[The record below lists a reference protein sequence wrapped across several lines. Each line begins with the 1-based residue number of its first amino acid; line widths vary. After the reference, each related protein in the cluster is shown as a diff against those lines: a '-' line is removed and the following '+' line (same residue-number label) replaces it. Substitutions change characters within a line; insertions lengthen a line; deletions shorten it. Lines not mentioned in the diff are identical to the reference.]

1 MNTVN
6 ESSIKLGDALDRRQ
20 FLKATGGLLL
30 AITLDGATNRSV
42 AQGVVTTGIATYL
55 AIGADESIT
64 VYVGGGEMGQ
74 GIYTGLAM
82 AAAEE
87 LKVDWSAVSVQPLT
101 AASSWLSAGSGGIR
115 SRLPTFLK
123 AGAAAREMLISAAA
137 AQWGVNRALCVA
149 ASGAIS
155 YTDPVSGNTS
165 TLTYGQLAPAAA
177 LLPVPAAPPLTP
189 ASQYQIIGTPA
200 PRVDLPPKTNGSAK
214 YGVDTYI
221 PGMLFASVKHSP
233 VMGGLL
239 NSTPTKPSGSIA
251 LVPLLPLVNGVLG
264 TVPYAVGVVGTNTYQ
279 AINYA
284 NSVSATKWTAPT
296 TASQMDNAVQLT
308 QAQQLLGRGAPY
320 VAEKIGD
327 VEGALANSAQVVDS
341 TYTLPYLAHC
351 CMEVISCTVKLTA
364 TTCEIWAPTQAPN
377 TTLNTAALVSGLPKT
392 SITIHPTFMGGGLGR
407 KFEQDYISQAIQ
419 IAKGLPTA
427 NFGTPVKMIWAREQ
441 DMANDQFRPMAMLRI
456 RAGLDADGNVTA
468 WNCRS
473 VSPSISKQR
482 GATLG
487 AKGDG
492 NATEGGTALPY
503 AFGSRLVDY
512 VVHPSPVPVGYWRS
526 VGYTLNTF
534 AAESMMDEL
543 ATAAGMDPLD
553 FRVQLLQNSTDPLA
567 ARTLACLQ
575 DAAANAGYVPGTL
588 SANSAFGI
596 AVSTAFN
603 TIVAECVQ
611 ISATATSISVRNVA
625 CTVDCGTAV
634 NPDSVE
640 AQMQGGIFHGLS
652 AALWGQVKWTAGKPG
667 ASNFNNYRVLRM
679 NEAPNIFVNIINSGA
694 PMSGCGEP
702 GVPPIAPA
710 VANAYAKIMGS
721 RVRTLPFFPG
731 ARMDGI

>member
-1 MNTVN
+1 MN
-6 ESSIKLGDALDRRQ
+6 ESSIKLADTLDRRQ
-20 FLKATGGLLL
+20 FLKAAGGLLL

-42 AQGVVTTGIATYL
+42 AEGVVSTGITTYL
-55 AIGADESIT
+55 AIGADEIVT

-87 LKVDWSAVSVQPLT
+87 LKVDWSAVQVQPIT

-137 AQWGVNRALCVA
+137 TQWGVNRTLCQA
-149 ASGAIS
+149 ANGAVTN
-155 YTDPVSGNTS
+155 TDTGD

-200 PRVDLPPKTNGSAK
+200 QRVDLPPKTNGAAK
-214 YGVDTYI
+214 YGVDTFI

-233 VMGGLL
+233 VMGGVL

-264 TVPYAVGVVGTNTYQ
+264 TVANAVGVVATNTYQ

-296 TASQMDNAVQLT
+296 TANLMDNTVQLA
-308 QAQQLLGRGAPY
+308 QAKQLLGRGTPY
-320 VAEKIGD
+320 IAEQIGD
-327 VEGALANSAQVVDS
+327 VDAGLASAATTVDA
-341 TYTLPYLAHC
+341 TYTFPYLAHC

-419 IAKGLPTA
+419 IAKGLPVA
-427 NFGTPVKMIWAREQ
+427 NFGTPVKMIWSREQ
-441 DMANDQFRPMAMLRI
+441 DMANDQFRPMAMIRI
-456 RAGLDADGNVTA
+456 QAGVDADGNVTA
-468 WNCRS
+468 WKCRH

-487 AKGDG
+487 AKGDA
-492 NATEGGTALPY
+492 NATEGSTVLPY

-512 VVHPSPVPVGYWRS
+512 VVHPSPIPVGYWRS
-526 VGYTLNTF
+526 VGYSLNAF
-534 AAESMMDEL
+534 AVESMMDEL
-543 ATAAGMDPLD
+543 ALAAGLD
-553 FRVQLLQNSTDPLA
+553 GLEFRQNLLANSTDPLA
-567 ARTLACLQ
+567 ARTLACLN
-575 DAAANAGYVPGTL
+575 DAAANAGYVPWAT
-588 SANSAFGI
+588 SPTTAFGI
-596 AVSTAFN
+596 AVTMAFN
-603 TIVAECVQ
+603 TIVAECAY
-611 ISATATSISVRNVA
+611 ISATATSIKVLNVA

-679 NEAPNIFVNIINSGA
+679 NEAPNITVNIINSGA

-710 VANAYAKIMGS
+710 VANAFAKITGN